1 MKKLTKREEEVI
13 ELLVKG
19 LTNKKIAE
27 SLFIS
32 VHTVKATLENIYD
45 KLNIHNRILVGIY
58 YIKQNPDK
66 FTQLIQDME
75 L

>member
-1 MKKLTKREEEVI
+1 MKNLTKREEEVI

-45 KLNIHNRILVGIY
+45 KLNVHSRILVGIY
-58 YIKQNPDK
+58 YIKQHPDK
-66 FTQLIQDME
+66 FAQLIKDIE
-75 L
+75 S